1 MLAKASGNKPS
12 GMRVGL
18 RLQIPED
25 EAAIEELMAAAFG
38 EGRHKRSVWN
48 LRRGAPVAN
57 LCFVQSHGDKIIG
70 SLRYWPILVGGMK
83 GLLLGPLAVSPEFK
97 GKGFGKALVSHS
109 LEQAEH
115 AGYPFVLVSGEPD
128 YYPQFGF
135 ERASLSE
142 FLWPGFIEAERLQI
156 KWLVPDAKAKAPGI
170 KAILPYQP

>member
-1 MLAKASGNKPS
+1 MLAKASSKNLS
-12 GMRVGL
+12 GKRIGL
-18 RLQIPED
+18 RLQTPED
-25 EAAIEELMAAAFG
+25 EAAIEGLMAAAFG

-48 LRRGAPVAN
+48 LRAGAPVAN
-57 LCFVQSHGDKIIG
+57 LCFVQSHGDDIVG
-70 SLRYWPILVGGMK
+70 SLRYWPIMVGGMK

-135 ERASLSE
+135 EKASVAE
-142 FLWPGFIEAERLQI
+142 FLWPGFIEPERLQI
-156 KWLVPDAKAKAPGI
+156 KWLVPDAKPKAPGV
-170 KAILPYQP
+170 KAILPYQS